1 MIIQS
6 LKKLSKIINKNLRV
20 LILLVFICSIFSVFF
35 ETLSIGMVIPMIS
48 ALTEPDYIN
57 NIPILGDLSK
67 YLINQNN
74 NKYAIFSILIIL
86 SIIFSLK
93 IIFVFLSTY
102 LKLQLIHRFN
112 SDIQQKLYKK
122 YINLSWVEYL
132 EKKSSKMIRNIQ
144 NETSILKN
152 KIVDALIIIF
162 VETLLFISIFSLLL
176 FTIPKFTLLIVFTI
190 ILIGGIFYKKSR
202 DKIKYY
208 ASKRLSAGGKIFNY
222 IIESLTS
229 FKDILIYNKQEFFR
243 NKFNI
248 QNLIFHNS
256 QKKLGLLNSYPRI
269 FLEALGYIS
278 VICIIYYSILSEIP
292 TSELLTTLGLFI
304 IAVSRLIPSI
314 SRLIIAIQHLNEG
327 QIALKVIYEE
337 ISDNSIHENKRL
349 PKISEVK
356 FNNNICLKNISFKYP
371 NSKDFVFEK
380 VNLKI
385 EKYSTNAIYGVSGAG
400 KSTLVDIISG
410 LLQPYEGEII
420 IDEKKVDYLK
430 EFWRDS
436 ISYVGQKNYLFS
448 ETIAKN
454 IALENEDNKIN
465 KKKISDILKIC
476 RLEKFNLESQV
487 EEMGKNL
494 SGGESQRISIARA
507 MYNEPSFLIFDEATN
522 SLDKKIEKEILDL
535 LISLKSKVTIVL
547 ISHDPKVVEYCE
559 NIYEIKNRT
568 LNKLS

>member
-1 MIIQS
+1 MIISS
-6 LKKLSKIINKNLRV
+6 LKKLSIIINKNLRF
-20 LILLVFICSIFSVFF
+20 LILSVFVCSIFSVFF

-48 ALTEPDYIN
+48 ALTEPDYVN
-57 NIPILGDLSK
+57 NIPILGNLSK

-74 NKYAIFSILIIL
+74 NGSAIFSILIIL

-144 NETSILKN
+144 NETSIVKN

-162 VETLLFISIFSLLL
+162 VETLLFISIFTLLL

-190 ILIGGIFYKKSR
+190 ILIGGIFYKNSR
-202 DKIKYY
+202 DKIRYH
-208 ASKRLSAGGKIFNY
+208 ASIRLSAGAKIFNY

-229 FKDILIYNKQEFFR
+229 FKDILIYNKQDFFR

-248 QNLIFHNS
+248 QNLIYHNS

-278 VICIIYYSILSEIP
+278 VICIIYFSIISEIT
-292 TSELLTTLGLFI
+292 TSQLLTTLGLFI

-314 SRLIIAIQHLNEG
+314 SRLITAIQNLNEG
-327 QIALKVIYEE
+327 QIALEVIYEE
-337 ISDNSIHENKRL
+337 ISENNIKEDKSLTER
-349 PKISEVK
+349 SNVK
-356 FNNNICLKNISFKYP
+356 FDNNICLKNISFKYP
-371 NSKDFVFEK
+371 NSKNFVLEN

-385 EKYSTNAIYGVSGAG
+385 KKFSTNAIYGVSGSG

-410 LLQPYEGEII
+410 LLHQYNGEIT
-420 IDEKKVDYLK
+420 IDEKKVHNIK
-430 EFWRDS
+430 KFWKNS

-454 IALENEDNKIN
+454 IALESEDNMIN
-465 KKKISDILKIC
+465 KKKITDILKIC
-476 RLEKFNLESQV
+476 RLEKFNLESKV

-522 SLDKKIEKEILDL
+522 SLDKKVEKEILDL
-535 LISLKSKVTIVL
+535 LISLKNKVTIIL
-547 ISHDPKVVEYCE
+547 ISHDTKVVDYCE
-559 NIYEIKNRT
+559 NIYEIKNKT
-568 LNKLS
+568 LNKLN

>member
-48 ALTEPDYIN
+48 ALTEPGYVN
-57 NIPILGDLSK
+57 NIPILGDLTK
-67 YLINQNN
+67 LLINQNS
-74 NKYAIFSILIIL
+74 NKSSIFSILIIL
-86 SIIFSLK
+86 TFIFSLK

-122 YINLSWVEYL
+122 YINLSWIKYL

-162 VETLLFISIFSLLL
+162 VETLLFVSIFLLL
-176 FTIPKFTLLIVFTI
+176 LVTIPKFTLLIVLFI
-190 ILIGGIFYKKSR
+190 VLIGGFFYKKSR
-202 DKIKYY
+202 DEIRFH
-208 ASKRLSAGGKIFNY
+208 ASKRLSAGAKIFNY
-222 IIESLTS
+222 VIESLTS
-229 FKDILIYNKQEFFR
+229 FKDILIYNKQEFFI

-278 VICIIYYSILSEIP
+278 VICIIYFSILSEIS
-292 TSELLTTLGLFI
+292 TSDLLTTLGLFI

-314 SRLIIAIQHLNEG
+314 SRLITAIQHLNEG

-337 ISDNSIHENKRL
+337 ISENNIKEDKSFTQR
-349 PKISEVK
+349 SNVK
-356 FNNNICLKNISFKYP
+356 FDNNICLKNISFKYP
-371 NSKDFVFEK
+371 NSKNFVLEN

-385 EKYSTNAIYGVSGAG
+385 KKFTTNAIYGVSGSG

-410 LLQPYEGEII
+410 LLDQYNGEIT
-420 IDEKKVDYLK
+420 IDEKKVLNIK
-430 EFWRDS
+430 KFWKNS

-454 IALENEDNKIN
+454 IALENEDNMIN

-476 RLEKFNLESQV
+476 RLEKFSLESKV

-522 SLDKKIEKEILDL
+522 SLDKKVEKEILDL
-535 LISLKSKVTIVL
+535 LISLKNKVTIIL
-547 ISHDPKVVEYCE
+547 ISHDPKVVEFCE
-559 NIYEIKNRT
+559 NIYEIENKT
-568 LNKLS
+568 LKKIN

>member
-1 MIIQS
+1 
-6 LKKLSKIINKNLRV
+6 
-20 LILLVFICSIFSVFF
+20 
-35 ETLSIGMVIPMIS
+35 MVIPMIS
-48 ALTEPDYIN
+48 ALTEPDYVN
-57 NIPILGDLSK
+57 NIPILGNLSK

-74 NKYAIFSILIIL
+74 NGSAIFSILIIL

-144 NETSILKN
+144 NETSIVKN

-162 VETLLFISIFSLLL
+162 VETLLFISIFTLLL

-190 ILIGGIFYKKSR
+190 ILIGGIFYKNSR
-202 DKIKYY
+202 DKIRYH
-208 ASKRLSAGGKIFNY
+208 ASIRLSAGAKIFNY

-229 FKDILIYNKQEFFR
+229 FKDILIYNKQDFFR

-248 QNLIFHNS
+248 QNLIYHNS

-278 VICIIYYSILSEIP
+278 VICIIYFSIISEIT
-292 TSELLTTLGLFI
+292 TSQLLTTLGLFI

-314 SRLIIAIQHLNEG
+314 SRLITAIQNLNEG
-327 QIALKVIYEE
+327 QIALEVIYEE
-337 ISDNSIHENKRL
+337 ISENNIKEDKSLTER
-349 PKISEVK
+349 SNVK
-356 FNNNICLKNISFKYP
+356 FDNNICLKNISFKYP
-371 NSKDFVFEK
+371 NSKNFVLEN

-385 EKYSTNAIYGVSGAG
+385 KKFSTNAIYGVSGSG

-410 LLQPYEGEII
+410 LLHQYNGEIT
-420 IDEKKVDYLK
+420 IDEKKVHNIK
-430 EFWRDS
+430 KFWKNS

-454 IALENEDNKIN
+454 IALESEDNMIN
-465 KKKISDILKIC
+465 KKKITDILKIC
-476 RLEKFNLESQV
+476 RLEKFNLESKV

-522 SLDKKIEKEILDL
+522 SLDKKVEKEILDL
-535 LISLKSKVTIVL
+535 LISLKNKVTIIL
-547 ISHDPKVVEYCE
+547 ISHDTKVVDYCE
-559 NIYEIKNRT
+559 NIYEIKNKT
-568 LNKLS
+568 LNKLN

>member
-48 ALTEPDYIN
+48 ALTEPDYVN

-74 NKYAIFSILIIL
+74 NKSAIFSILIIL

>member
-48 ALTEPDYIN
+48 ALTEPDYVN

-74 NKYAIFSILIIL
+74 NKSAIFSILIIL

-202 DKIKYY
+202 DKIKYH

-337 ISDNSIHENKRL
+337 ISDNSTHENKRL